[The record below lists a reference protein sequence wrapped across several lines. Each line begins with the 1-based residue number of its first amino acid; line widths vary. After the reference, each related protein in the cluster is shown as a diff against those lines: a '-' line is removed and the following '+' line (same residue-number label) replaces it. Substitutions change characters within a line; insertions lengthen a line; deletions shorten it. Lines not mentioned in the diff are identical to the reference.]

1 MKAVVAA
8 FNQEKAL
15 VGAFSVITNLRME
28 LFEALVLM
36 LVSSVMLMMMPRDP
50 RPAPRPCR
58 GRVRWAGRVAAA
70 KCRHYHAKHTA
81 AAIKIPRPGD
91 TPLKRNIL

>member
-1 MKAVVAA
+1 MFRLDIHKCDTD
-8 FNQEKAL
+8 
-15 VGAFSVITNLRME
+15 G
-28 LFEALVLM
+28 
-36 LVSSVMLMMMPRDP
+36 LVSGVLTCYTWGIDACKQCDIDDDACDP

>member
-1 MKAVVAA
+1 MVDDDAC
-8 FNQEKAL
+8 
-15 VGAFSVITNLRME
+15 
-28 LFEALVLM
+28 
-36 LVSSVMLMMMPRDP
+36 DP

-91 TPLKRNIL
+91 TPLKRNIYDDFMTVLRNVALLALLFMRIYGRC